1 MIYLSTPISR
11 LGREPTVRIA
21 NMALRWCRTNL
32 GVNNRKKYAPVW
44 YVHKGYEDKICGE
57 YDDTDNEVHIYWD
70 QCEDVRELIET
81 CIHEWTHQLQPIKTK
96 YYKYPGSYSRNPYE
110 RQARYNEKKYTPILW
125 DKIKYKINGRSN
137 KGPTTC

>member
-32 GVNNRKKYAPVW
+32 GVNNRKKYAPIW
-44 YVHKGYEDKICGE
+44 YVHKGCGDNICGE
-57 YDDTDNEVHIYWD
+57 YDDSDNEVHIYWD
-70 QCEDVRELIET
+70 QCEDIRELIQT
-81 CIHEWTHQLQPIKTK
+81 CIHEWTHQLQPITTK

-125 DKIKYKINGRSN
+125 DEIKYKVNGRSN
-137 KGPTTC
+137 KGPITC

>member
-21 NMALRWCRTNL
+21 NMAMRWCRTNL
-32 GVNNRKKYAPVW
+32 GVNRRKKYEPLW
-44 YVHKGYEDKICGE
+44 YIHKGYEDKVCGE

-81 CIHEWTHQLQPIKTK
+81 CIHEWTHQLQPITSK

-125 DKIKYKINGRSN
+125 DNIKYKVNGRSN
-137 KGPTTC
+137 KGPKTR